1 MAERRMFARKIINSA
16 KFLKMPASSQA
27 LYFHLGLNADDDGIV
42 EAFPIMRQMGASED
56 DLKILVAK
64 GFVIV
69 LNEDLVA
76 YITDWQSH
84 NRIRADRK
92 IDSIYKPLL
101 LQMLPDVS
109 LIEPRT
115 RTDTAKKEQVKIR
128 ETHIDLDVGQ
138 TMDGQQTDSGQT
150 VDGQWA
156 DNGRHSIGKDRLGK
170 SRLGEKEN
178 EIPDGISQKKIL
190 KKSFPHD
197 SKAYKCARWLSKQVL
212 TRYPYTKAHG
222 EDTLQR
228 WADDIDKCNRLD
240 GYEWEDISDV
250 IRFSQQDK
258 FWQENIRSGAAVRK
272 QFETLMI
279 KMRGDES

>member
-1 MAERRMFARKIINSA
+1 MFARKIINSA

-115 RTDTAKKEQVKIR
+115 RTDTAKKEQVKIKEPR
-128 ETHIDLDVGQ
+128 IDLDVGQ
-138 TMDGQQTDSGQT
+138 TMDGQWT
-150 VDGQWA
+150 
-156 DNGRHSIGKDRLGK
+156 DNGRHSIGKDRLGM

-178 EIPDGISQKKIL
+178 EIPDGISQKKIS
-190 KKSFPHD
+190 KKELAHD
-197 SKAYKCARWLSKQVL
+197 SKAYKCARWLSEQVL
-212 TRYPYTKAHG
+212 TRYPYIRAHG
-222 EDTLQR
+222 EDMLQR
-228 WADDIDKCNRLD
+228 WAEDIDKCNRID

-250 IRFSQQDK
+250 IRFSQEDK
-258 FWQENIRSGAAVRK
+258 FWQQNIRSGAAVRK

-279 KMRGDES
+279 KMRGGES